1 MVQLHGRVSEDVT
14 SHDRR
19 DSRHQVR
26 GQRVLQHVTESS
38 RGLRGFDKIRVL
50 VHRQKYDSCGETKL
64 LQTQGSFDSVYHGH
78 GDVQD

>member
-1 MVQLHGRVSEDVT
+1 MVQLHGRGSEDVT

-26 GQRVLQHVTESS
+26 GQRVLQRVTERPRGP
-38 RGLRGFDKIRVL
+38 RGLDKIRVP
-50 VHRQKYDSCGETKL
+50 VHRQKYDPCGETKL
-64 LQTQGSFDSVYHGH
+64 FQTQGSFDSVYHGR